1 MYCNA
6 LMCRIFNFMFP
17 ELLTHNEDDLAL
29 FCSINLIRNI
39 YVYLFTYCTHLLIGK
54 KYHTGIKI
62 LLETFI
68 KNCGWRHA
76 VVLSIPK
83 PAIWCIKFCSSFF
96 IPYRVTQKSV
106 YNRMMV
112 CDMMPHI
119 WYHPDL
125 FALFS
130 IHSKIMQNILYWQK
144 YFVLKC
150 VPLPKCVDHGKDI
163 ARVCRIFTLH
173 FVVTLVSLCYCWV
186 SFIMVRILCWL
197 SVITVFKE
205 CIIWLMKM
213 DNISL

>member
-96 IPYRVTQKSV
+96 SVQCTLYRVISTLILWIDVMSFDTADDIITTN
-106 YNRMMV
+106 YLS
-112 CDMMPHI
+112 
-119 WYHPDL
+119 YY
-125 FALFS
+125 FS
-130 IHSKIMQNILYWQK
+130 K
-144 YFVLKC
+144 LKC
-150 VPLPKCVDHGKDI
+150 C
-163 ARVCRIFTLH
+163 
-173 FVVTLVSLCYCWV
+173 
-186 SFIMVRILCWL
+186 
-197 SVITVFKE
+197 
-205 CIIWLMKM
+205 
-213 DNISL
+213 

>member
-6 LMCRIFNFMFP
+6 LMCRIFNFMLP

-96 IPYRVTQKSV
+96 SVQCTLYRVISTLILRIDVMSFDAADDIITTN
-106 YNRMMV
+106 YLS
-112 CDMMPHI
+112 
-119 WYHPDL
+119 YY
-125 FALFS
+125 FS
-130 IHSKIMQNILYWQK
+130 KLKCCWVEH
-144 YFVLKC
+144 FVLTKTIFRTRTFRC
-150 VPLPKCVDHGKDI
+150 RTYTQMCRSWKDNV
-163 ARVCRIFTLH
+163 RVSNFYFRIC
-173 FVVTLVSLCYCWV
+173 VVTLYLNFHY
-186 SFIMVRILCWL
+186 FG
-197 SVITVFKE
+197 
-205 CIIWLMKM
+205 
-213 DNISL
+213 

>member
-6 LMCRIFNFMFP
+6 LMCRIFNFMLP

-96 IPYRVTQKSV
+96 SVQCTLYRVISTLILWIDVMSFDAADDIITTN
-106 YNRMMV
+106 YLS
-112 CDMMPHI
+112 
-119 WYHPDL
+119 YY
-125 FALFS
+125 FS
-130 IHSKIMQNILYWQK
+130 K
-144 YFVLKC
+144 LKC
-150 VPLPKCVDHGKDI
+150 C
-163 ARVCRIFTLH
+163 
-173 FVVTLVSLCYCWV
+173 
-186 SFIMVRILCWL
+186 
-197 SVITVFKE
+197 
-205 CIIWLMKM
+205 
-213 DNISL
+213 